1 MSANL
6 GNTALARVKLEE
18 AIENG
23 RAAGLRVIPR
33 ILNEVPQDEIQ
44 LASTTQLVVKPGQA
58 LYQTRLGLS
67 PMTDHAFRQLCERA
81 GGDKFAGLAGQLLEG
96 SKPSPRD
103 ARMRQAGELQE
114 EENPNAWKAD
124 LLQDAAG
131 RFLEHARGRYLVRRM
146 GGKVHGVLSESFR
159 RLDCRPML
167 YAFLEA
173 AKKFQAVPAGG
184 EITETRAMVRI
195 LVPKVYEIGPGE
207 LVVYGIQFGNS
218 DFGAGNYA
226 ISDFLLRLL
235 CLNGMTGEKQL
246 KEIHLGK
253 RIGGDL
259 ELSNET
265 HRLDSEALCS
275 ATVDV
280 VGHLLSDVVLE
291 KNTTEIARLRATEL
305 TYEQAAREVGKR
317 LSKAE
322 ADKVKDLYE
331 GPDVLNVPQGK
342 DMWRF
347 ANAMAFLAK
356 DEKAI
361 PNADRRIELEEMAG
375 ALLPSAAPLPKQLPA
390 GSSTPRVHR
399 RKR

>member
-1 MSANL
+1 MKGTRDNMSANL
-6 GNTALARVKLEE
+6 GNSALARAKLEE

-23 RAAGLRVIPR
+23 RAAGLRVVPR

-44 LASTTQLVVKPGQA
+44 QASETRLVVTPGQA
-58 LYQTRLGLS
+58 QYQTRLGLS
-67 PMTDHAFRQLCERA
+67 PMTDYAFRQLCDRA
-81 GGDKFAGLAGQLLEG
+81 GGEKFGGFAAQLLEG
-96 SKPSPRD
+96 SKPPARD
-103 ARMRQAGELQE
+103 ARMRQAGE
-114 EENPNAWKAD
+114 NPNAWKAE

-131 RFLEHARGRYLVRRM
+131 RFLEHAPGRYLVRRM
-146 GGKVHGVLSESFR
+146 RNRVHGVLSDQFK

-167 YAFLEA
+167 AAFLEA
-173 AKKFQAVPAGG
+173 AGKFQAVPAGG

-207 LVVYGIQFGNS
+207 FVVYGIQFGNS

-226 ISDFLLRLL
+226 LSDFLLRLL

-253 RIGGDL
+253 RISGDL

-265 HRLDSEALCS
+265 HRLDTEALCS
-275 ATVDV
+275 ATIDV
-280 VGHLLSDVVLE
+280 VGYLLSDVVLE
-291 KNTTEIARLRATEL
+291 KKTTEIARLRATEL
-305 TYEQAAREVGKR
+305 TYEQAAKEVGKR

-322 ADKVKDLYE
+322 ADKVKHLYE
-331 GPDVLNVPQGK
+331 GPDVLNVPQGQ
-342 DMWRF
+342 DLWRF

-361 PNADRRIELEEMAG
+361 PNADRRLELEEMAG
-375 ALLPSAAPLPKQLPA
+375 ALLPSAE
-390 GSSTPRVHR
+390 PRP
-399 RKR
+399 RKSALGRKPRH